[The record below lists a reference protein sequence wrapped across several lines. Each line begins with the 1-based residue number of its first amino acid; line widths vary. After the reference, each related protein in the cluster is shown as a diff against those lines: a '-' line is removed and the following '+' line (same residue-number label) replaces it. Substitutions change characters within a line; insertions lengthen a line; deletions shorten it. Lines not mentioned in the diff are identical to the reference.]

1 MTDNLPVDE
10 ETGEIQIRPFADVL
24 RDLGRAVVI
33 DEAARQ
39 LQQLTTNVAET
50 GKKGRLV
57 LTVEV
62 APMKG
67 NDAAVIVHAKTD
79 LKLPSSEPIAGVFFP
94 DEHGNLR
101 RDDPRQIAIPLREV
115 TTEKKDLKQA

>member
-1 MTDNLPVDE
+1 MTNLPVDS
-10 ETGEIQIRPFADVL
+10 ETGEIQVRPFADVL

-33 DEAARQ
+33 DEAGVQ
-39 LQQLTTNVAET
+39 LQQLVNTVSET

-62 APMKG
+62 GPMKG
-67 NDAAVIVHAKTD
+67 NEAAVLVQAKTD
-79 LKLPSSEPIAGVFFP
+79 LKLPASEPVAGVFFP

-101 RDDPRQIAIPLREV
+101 RDDPRQTAIPLREV
-115 TTEKKDLKQA
+115 TSEKKDLKQA